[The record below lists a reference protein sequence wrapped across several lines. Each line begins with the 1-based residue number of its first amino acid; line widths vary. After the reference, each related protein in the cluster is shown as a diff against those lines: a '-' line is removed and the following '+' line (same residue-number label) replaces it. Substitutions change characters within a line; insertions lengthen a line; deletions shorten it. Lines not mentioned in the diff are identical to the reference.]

1 MKKLLLLFVGLAFAV
16 SAYSQA
22 LVPKPAMP
30 TITEFID
37 YGAGQGINLGYEIAA
52 DFDGNLVGDDYTLD
66 KYFDGEDYTILD
78 PGKVSF
84 SIYTDNDQIF
94 TFTPESFPGE
104 IEVPMT
110 QVPYTLRTPGGDIG
124 YWDLHLNDV
133 TTMGDNPFFT
143 WRIGLQTI
151 YTDGGQSTY
160 SEIMYREV
168 YPQLQN
174 AKNVTPTSFVAD
186 WSCDDPNTY
195 TINNFIEDNTPD
207 VGYNLYV
214 VNVETQETIVVNKVN
229 PTNWTQDEWG
239 YAVPLAGA
247 TYTVEGLTPGATY
260 QFYVVTKQNTGVTFQ
275 SVVREVT
282 LPENDVYVLGLIND
296 QGWAPNAGTKM
307 EYDAVNKVYTGTY
320 NLEADETFGFTTELA
335 NDNDQGGWNYIE
347 PFRFGPES
355 SDDFFLYDEYL
366 GQHLSLTF
374 DTYGAIKVLSD
385 GEYKVTVSLEGDG
398 YIMVEKVTP
407 EPQGLRGDVNDDKMI
422 DINDVTLLIDVVL
435 GKNVEYSAV
444 GADCNIE
451 GGDGTT
457 DINDVTALINRVLTG
472 YWED

>member
-1 MKKLLLLFVGLAFAV
+1 MKKLFLLFIGLAFAV

-30 TITEFID
+30 EISEFID
-37 YGAGQGINLGYEIAA
+37 YGYMINLGYEIAA

-66 KYFDGEDYTILD
+66 KFFASEDYTILD
-78 PGKVSF
+78 PEKVSF
-84 SIYTDNDQIF
+84 SVYTDNDQIF

-260 QFYVVTKQNTGVTFQ
+260 QSYVVTKQNTGVTFQ

-320 NLEADETFGFTTELA
+320 NLEANESFGFTTELA
-335 NDNDQGGWNYIE
+335 MYDDQGSWDYIE
-347 PFRFGPES
+347 PYRFGPES
-355 SDDFFLYDEYL
+355 DGDFYLYDQYI

-374 DTYGAIKVLSD
+374 DAYGAIKVLSD

-451 GGDGTT
+451 GGDGMT

-472 YWED
+472 YWD

>member
-1 MKKLLLLFVGLAFAV
+1 MKKLFLLFLGLAFAV
-16 SAYSQA
+16 SAYPQA

-30 TITEFID
+30 EISEFID
-37 YGAGQGINLGYEIAA
+37 YGYMINLGYEIAA

-66 KYFDGEDYTILD
+66 KFFAGDDYTILD
-78 PGKVSF
+78 PEKVSF
-84 SIYTDNDQIF
+84 SVYTDNDQIF

-160 SEIMYREV
+160 SDIMYREIF
-168 YPQLQN
+168 PQLQE
-174 AKNVTPTSFVAD
+174 AKNVTSTSFVAD

-260 QFYVVTKQNTGVTFQ
+260 QFYVVVKQNTGVTFQ

-282 LPENDVYVLGLIND
+282 LPKNVYVLGLIND
-296 QGWAPNAGTKM
+296 QGWAPNAGTLM

-320 NLEADETFGFTTELA
+320 NLEANESFGFTTELA
-335 NDNDQGGWNYIE
+335 MYDDQGSWDYIE
-347 PFRFGPES
+347 PYRFGPES
-355 SDDFFLYDEYL
+355 DGDFYLYDQYI

-374 DTYGAIKVLSD
+374 DAYGAIKVLSD

-407 EPQGLRGDVNDDKMI
+407 EPQGLRGDVDGDNDVDI
-422 DINDVTLLIDVVL
+422 DDVTLLIDVVL

-451 GGDGTT
+451 GGDGLT

-472 YWED
+472 TWD

>member
-1 MKKLLLLFVGLAFAV
+1 MKKLFLLFVGLAFAV

-37 YGAGQGINLGYEIAA
+37 YGAGQGINLGYEIAM
-52 DFDGNLVGDDYTLD
+52 DFDNNLVGDDYTID

-78 PGKVSF
+78 PAKVSF
-84 SIYTDNDQIF
+84 SVYTDNDQIF
-94 TFTPESFPGE
+94 TFTPESFPGQISE
-104 IEVPMT
+104 PMT
-110 QVPYTLRTPGGDIG
+110 QVPYSVRTPNGSIG
-124 YWDLHLNDV
+124 YWDIHFDDL
-133 TTMGDNPFFT
+133 TTMGDDPFFT
-143 WRIGLQTI
+143 WRIGFQTH
-151 YTDGGQSTY
+151 YTDGGVTNS
-160 SEIMYREV
+160 SDIMYREI
-168 YPQLQN
+168 YPQLQE
-174 AKNVTPTSFVAD
+174 AKNVTSTSFVAD
-186 WSCDDPNTY
+186 WSCDDSNTY

-320 NLEADETFGFTTELA
+320 NLEANESFGFTTELA
-335 NDNDQGGWNYIE
+335 MYDDQGSWDYIE
-347 PFRFGPES
+347 PYRFGPES
-355 SDDFFLYDEYL
+355 DGDFYLYDQHI

-374 DTYGAIKVLSD
+374 DAYGAIKVLSD

-451 GGDGTT
+451 GGDGMT

-472 YWED
+472 YWD

>member
-1 MKKLLLLFVGLAFAV
+1 MKKLFLLFIGLAFAV

-30 TITEFID
+30 EISEFID
-37 YGAGQGINLGYEIAA
+37 YGYMINLGYEIAA

-66 KYFDGEDYTILD
+66 KFFASEDYTILD
-78 PGKVSF
+78 PEKVSF
-84 SIYTDNDQIF
+84 SVYTDNDQIF

-320 NLEADETFGFTTELA
+320 NLEANESFGFTTELA
-335 NDNDQGGWNYIE
+335 MYDDQGSWDYIE
-347 PFRFGPES
+347 PYRFGPES
-355 SDDFFLYDEYL
+355 DGDFYLYDQYI

-374 DTYGAIKVLSD
+374 DAYGAIKVLSD

-451 GGDGTT
+451 GGDGMT

-472 YWED
+472 YWD